1 MKSKRSRQRARYRN
15 TSART
20 GKASFAYA
28 DKILASWKAAGAK
41 SLADVEG
48 LDKAY
53 AAKKAQNTPT
63 EQPAAQT
70 TPKKQNRF
78 INYTQSEWDF
88 AELERLE
95 REQREK
101 W

>member
-1 MKSKRSRQRARYRN
+1 M
-15 TSART
+15 
-20 GKASFAYA
+20 A
-28 DKILASWKAAGAK
+28 DIEAQDQAF
-41 SLADVEG
+41 
-48 LDKAY
+48 
-53 AAKKAQNTPT
+53 AAKKAQNTAT
-63 EQPAAQT
+63 EKPAPQQAK
-70 TPKKQNRF
+70 PKQNRF

>member
-1 MKSKRSRQRARYRN
+1 MKSA
-15 TSART
+15 
-20 GKASFAYA
+20 
-28 DKILASWKAAGAK
+28 
-41 SLADVEG
+41 ADVEE
-48 LDKAY
+48 LDKAF
-53 AAKKAQNTPT
+53 AAKKAQSSPA
-63 EQPAAQT
+63 EKPAAQAN
-70 TPKKQNRF
+70 PKQKQNRF